1 MILHLCGRIFFLTP
15 AARLAQVWR
24 AFFPLPFACCLLFFA
39 CAGGRGGS
47 QSVRPIDEEGLHRL
61 IEQARGK
68 VVLLN
73 FWATWCDPCVEEFP
87 ALVKIAGEFQPRGLE
102 MIFVSIDEPE
112 DIAKKVEPFLK
123 AQGVTFRTYVKDVKD
138 DEAFINS
145 IDAKWTGAIPA
156 TFIYDANGVLVK
168 NFIAQQKYETFA
180 EALRPLLPK

>member
-1 MILHLCGRIFFLTP
+1 M
-15 AARLAQVWR
+15 QVWR
-24 AFFPLPFACCLLFFA
+24 GFFPLPFACCLLFFA
-39 CAGGRGGS
+39 CAGWRGGS
-47 QSVRPIDEEGLHRL
+47 PSVRPIDAKGLHRL
-61 IEQARGK
+61 IQQARGK

-87 ALVKIAGEFQPRGLE
+87 DLVKIAGEFQPRGVE

-112 DIAKKVEPFLK
+112 NIAGKVEPFLK
-123 AQGVTFRTYVKDVKD
+123 AQGVVFRTYVKDVKD

-156 TFIYDANGVLVK
+156 TFIYDASGVLVK
-168 NFIAQQKYETFA
+168 NFIAQQKYEIFA